1 MSTLRF
7 DGVDYPDGRD
17 SDPTVQGWMRGSP
30 PAPERR
36 IRYVDDAFLQFP
48 QNRWALSH
56 FRELMPTVSVWRG
69 AGPHSELVPAGGP
82 GASAIDALAFRGLD
96 GTTRRWSDSLTDTY
110 TDGIVILHRG
120 RLIYERYLGALTAR
134 RPHACFSITKSYAA
148 TLAAALISDGVL
160 DEHETIPH
168 YLPEMRATAYGDASL
183 RNVLDM
189 LIGVDYSEL
198 YTDPGADVWAY
209 SRAGGLRPRPAGYR
223 GPDGFHEFLLT
234 LRKEGEHG
242 HAFAYKTVNT
252 EVLCWVME
260 RASGLP
266 FAELL
271 SQRVWSLLGCE
282 EDGYVSVDPLGVAMG
297 GGGLSATTRDLARFG
312 ELMRCEGAWDGRQV
326 IPAAVV
332 ANIRRGADPEKF
344 AKAGYALLGGYSY
357 RDMWWVTHNE
367 HGAFEARGI
376 HGQRLYVAP
385 GAELVVA
392 RHASHPVASSA
403 ANDPIT
409 ISALL
414 ALGRLLKAG

>member
-1 MSTLRF
+1 MATLRF
-7 DGVDYPDGRD
+7 DGVEYPDGRE
-17 SDPTVQGWMRGSP
+17 SDPEAMGWMRGSP
-30 PAPERR
+30 PPPERR
-36 IRYVDDAFLQFP
+36 IRYVDDTFLQFP

-56 FRELMPTVSVWRG
+56 FRELVPTVSVWRG
-69 AGPHSELVPAGGP
+69 TQPGDELPPAAGP
-82 GASAIDALAFRGLD
+82 GASAIDSLVFRDLD
-96 GTTRRWSDSLTDTY
+96 GTARNWADSLTDTY
-110 TDGIVILHRG
+110 TDGMVILHRG
-120 RLIYERYLGALTAR
+120 RLVYERYLGALAAR

-148 TLAAALISDGVL
+148 TLAATLISDGVL
-160 DEHETIPH
+160 DEHKTVPH
-168 YLPEMRATAYGDASL
+168 YLPEMTHSAYGDASL

-198 YTDPGADVWAY
+198 YTDPAAHVWAY
-209 SRAGGLRPRPAGYR
+209 CRAGGLRPRPAGYR
-223 GPDGFHEFLLT
+223 GPDGFHEYLLT

-242 HAFAYKTVNT
+242 QAFAYKTVNT
-252 EVLCWVME
+252 EVLCWVMQ
-260 RASGLP
+260 RVTGVP

-271 SQRVWSLLGCE
+271 SQRVWSQLGCE
-282 EDGYVSVDPLGVAMG
+282 EDGYVTIDPLGVAMG

-312 ELMRCEGAWDGRQV
+312 ELMRCEGARGSRQV
-326 IPAAVV
+326 IPAAVA
-332 ANIRRGADPEKF
+332 ANVRRGADPAKF
-344 AKAGYALLGGYSY
+344 AKAGYTLLGGYSY

-409 ISALL
+409 IPALI
-414 ALGRLLKAG
+414 ALGAFLKGR

>member
-1 MSTLRF
+1 MRF
-7 DGVDYPDGRD
+7 DGVDYPDALE
-17 SDPTVQGWMRGSP
+17 SDPETLGWMRGSP
-30 PAPERR
+30 PPPERR
-36 IRYVDDAFLQFP
+36 VRYADDTFLQFP

-56 FRELMPTVSVWRG
+56 FRELVPTVTVWRG
-69 AGPHSELVPAGGP
+69 AEPCSGLPPAPGP
-82 GASAIDALAFRGLD
+82 GASAIDSLAFHDLD
-96 GTTRRWSDSLTDTY
+96 GKPRNWADSLVDTY
-110 TDGIVILHRG
+110 TDGMVILHRG
-120 RLIYERYLGALTAR
+120 RLVYERYLGALTAR

-148 TLAAALISDGVL
+148 TLAATLIAEGVL
-160 DEHETIPH
+160 DEHQTVPH
-168 YLPEMRATAYGDASL
+168 YLPDMTRTAYGDASL
-183 RNVLDM
+183 RAVLDM

-198 YTDPGADVWAY
+198 YTDPAAHVWAY

-223 GPDGFHEFLLT
+223 GPDGFHEYLLT

-242 HAFAYKTVNT
+242 QTFAYKTVNT

-260 RASGLP
+260 RATGVP

-271 SQRVWSLLGCE
+271 SQRLWSQLGCE

-297 GGGLSATTRDLARFG
+297 GGGLCATTRDLARFG
-312 ELMRCEGAWDGRQV
+312 ELMRCDGARGSRQV

-332 ANIRRGADPEKF
+332 ANVRRGADPAKF
-344 AKAGYALLGGYSY
+344 AKAGYTLLGGYSY

-403 ANDPIT
+403 ANDPIS
-409 ISALL
+409 IPALI
-414 ALGRLLKAG
+414 ALGRFVGAG

>member
-1 MSTLRF
+1 
-7 DGVDYPDGRD
+7 
-17 SDPTVQGWMRGSP
+17 
-30 PAPERR
+30 
-36 IRYVDDAFLQFP
+36 
-48 QNRWALSH
+48 
-56 FRELMPTVSVWRG
+56 
-69 AGPHSELVPAGGP
+69 
-82 GASAIDALAFRGLD
+82 
-96 GTTRRWSDSLTDTY
+96 
-110 TDGIVILHRG
+110 
-120 RLIYERYLGALTAR
+120 
-134 RPHACFSITKSYAA
+134 
-148 TLAAALISDGVL
+148 
-160 DEHETIPH
+160 
-168 YLPEMRATAYGDASL
+168 
-183 RNVLDM
+183 M

-357 RDMWWVTHNE
+357 RDLWWVTHNE

-409 ISALL
+409 IPALL
-414 ALGRLLKAG
+414 ERALARRH